1 MDIRVDER
9 RSPKV
14 LELRFSG
21 RVDTRFID
29 DLVSDVLVDD
39 SSRPRHW
46 LVDTTTASVDF
57 ASDELAALA
66 ARIAQSCTRQRDYR
80 INVVATEPR
89 NFGCMRMLAA
99 HLYGSNITIA
109 VYEDREEALDEL
121 ADPADPADPVQ
132 RAGR

>member
-1 MDIRVDER
+1 MDIRVDEL

-21 RVDTRFID
+21 RVDARFID
-29 DLVSDVLVDD
+29 DLISDVLAED
-39 SSRPRHW
+39 SGRPRHW

-57 ASDELAALA
+57 ASGELAALA
-66 ARIAQSCTRQRDYR
+66 ARIAQSCTRQRRYR

-99 HLYGSNITIA
+99 HLDGSNIAIA
-109 VYEDREEALDEL
+109 VYEDRQEALDDL
-121 ADPADPADPVQ
+121 ADPADSVQ
-132 RAGR
+132 ATGR